1 MYDMTNAVYTALYY
15 WLVPYL

>member
-1 MYDMTNAVYTALYY
+1 MYDMTNALYTALYY